1 MPLAKTNSRTN
12 PKSRDEV
19 MQKKNGCRKKVRMGV
34 NKSIYGIA
42 ILLILV
48 LTADIIYLLNYSF
61 LLS

>member
-1 MPLAKTNSRTN
+1 
-12 PKSRDEV
+12 
-19 MQKKNGCRKKVRMGV
+19 MGV